1 MVGLNLVFLVFV
13 LGLLTSIM
21 VMTISIIRVIVNLLG
36 VSDNV

>member
-1 MVGLNLVFLVFV
+1 MVGLNLAFLVFV
-13 LGLLTSIM
+13 LGLLTSTM